1 MNNFW
6 AYVALL
12 VFGPMVVFGL
22 LYALYLLVTVLF
34 GGAGCQPTT
43 CQ

>member
-1 MNNFW
+1 MRNFW

-12 VFGPMVVFGL
+12 VFGPMVVGGL
-22 LYALYLLVTVLF
+22 LFVLYLMYTVLF